1 MARVHEVLTGRYEL
15 LDVLG
20 RGGMGVV
27 YRARDQRLDRVVAI
41 KVLPLDSAQDPTS
54 VARFERE
61 ALAAAALTHRNIVA
75 VFDSGREDGTRF
87 IVMERVVGKSLAQ
100 LIVERRSLAVDEAV
114 GICVQVASALEA
126 AHSAGIVHRDIK
138 PANLMLDEYGT
149 VKVLDFGIARLAG
162 SASLTQAATVLG
174 SAAYLAPELSR
185 GSRADARS
193 DVYALGCV
201 LYELLTG
208 RPPFTGEQ
216 PAAILSQHISSQPC
230 RPERLNPAI
239 PSRLAE
245 LMLTMLAKDP
255 GKRPQRAGELV
266 AALPAALSASEQP
279 APEETVPTVVMA
291 QPASN
296 RTQVMPGVRSATTK
310 VSPRPS
316 SAGGGGRRLAVLAA
330 MALVASAIA
339 LLALTAGSGGGARQN
354 AANAAKAARHR
365 TSAAR
370 SSGRRG
376 AETSTTSTSV
386 ATPVAASS
394 PATPPPK
401 QHAPHPRPGPGGQP
415 GPGAGPRGQP
425 GGPHG
430 DGSRGLPP
438 GQAKKLGDQPQDQ
451 Q

>member
-1 MARVHEVLTGRYEL
+1 MAQVTEVLAGRYEL

-75 VFDSGREDGTRF
+75 VFDSGRDDGTRF
-87 IVMERVVGKSLAQ
+87 IVMERVVGRSLAQ
-100 LIVERRSLAVDEAV
+100 LISERGSLAVDEAV

-126 AHSAGIVHRDIK
+126 AHRAGIVHRDIK
-138 PANLMLDEYGT
+138 PANLMLDEHGT

-208 RPPFTGEQ
+208 RPPFIGEQ
-216 PAAILSQHISSQPC
+216 PAAILSQHISSQPH
-230 RPERLNPAI
+230 RPDRLKPAI
-239 PSRLAE
+239 PPRLAD

-255 GKRPQRAGELV
+255 GKRPQRAGELL
-266 AALPAALSASEQP
+266 ALLPATLVDEELT
-279 APEETVPTVVMA
+279 APTMVMA
-291 QPASN
+291 TPASTA
-296 RTQVMPGVRSATTK
+296 RGVRR
-310 VSPRPS
+310 V
-316 SAGGGGRRLAVLAA
+316 GVVAA
-330 MALVASAIA
+330 MALVALTIA
-339 LLALTAGSGGGARQN
+339 VLALTAGSGSGGGQG
-354 AANAAKAARHR
+354 AARAATHR
-365 TSAAR
+365 TSETRLSRRRTTA
-370 SSGRRG
+370 SS
-376 AETSTTSTSV
+376 TPSSSVTTPV
-386 ATPVAASS
+386 ATPK
-394 PATPPPK
+394 PAPAPPK
-401 QHAPHPRPGPGGQP
+401 HHGLHPAPGPGDHP
-415 GPGAGPRGQP
+415 GPGDGPPGHDP

-430 DGSRGLPP
+430 DAARGLPP
-438 GQAKKLGDQPQDQ
+438 GQAEKLGDDHQNQHAGAHPSGFHPSPMRTYVRAMGTADS
-451 Q
+451 

>member
-1 MARVHEVLTGRYEL
+1 MAHVQEVLAGRYEL

-126 AHSAGIVHRDIK
+126 AHTAGIVHRDIK
-138 PANLMLDEYGT
+138 PANLMLDEHGT

-174 SAAYLAPELSR
+174 SAAYLAPELSH

-216 PAAILSQHISSQPC
+216 PAAILSQHISSQPR

-239 PSRLAE
+239 PPRLAD

-255 GKRPQRAGELV
+255 AERPQRAGELV
-266 AALPAALSASEQP
+266 GALPATLVDDQVT
-279 APEETVPTVVMA
+279 APTMVMA
-291 QPASN
+291 TPASTA
-296 RTQVMPGVRSATTK
+296 R
-310 VSPRPS
+310 
-316 SAGGGGRRLAVLAA
+316 GGRRVAVVAA
-330 MALVASAIA
+330 MALVALTIA
-339 LLALTAGSGGGARQN
+339 LLALTAGSGSGGGQSPAR
-354 AANAAKAARHR
+354 AATHR
-365 TSAAR
+365 LSETR
-370 SSGRRG
+370 SSRRRTG
-376 AETSTTSTSV
+376 ATLTTSSSV
-386 ATPVAASS
+386 VTPTASQK
-394 PATPPPK
+394 PPPPPPK
-401 QHAPHPRPGPGGQP
+401 HHGAHPGPGPGDQP
-415 GPGAGPRGQP
+415 GPGDGGQGHQS

-430 DGSRGLPP
+430 DHGLPP
-438 GQAKKLGDQPQDQ
+438 GQAKKLGDENQNQ